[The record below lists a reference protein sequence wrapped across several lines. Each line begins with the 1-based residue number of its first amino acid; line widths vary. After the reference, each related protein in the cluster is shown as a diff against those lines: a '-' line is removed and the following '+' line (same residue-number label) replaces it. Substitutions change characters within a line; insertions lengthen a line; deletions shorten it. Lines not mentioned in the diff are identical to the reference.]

1 MAESFL
7 MEAAMAVLTAVLS
20 RAAED
25 VKFAWSS
32 KFKNYLKVLD
42 NNLKRIH
49 MLLCG
54 AANKRIYNPLLD
66 DWLSKV
72 KNVAYEAD
80 DLFDELVYEALKR
93 KLMLNNQSRFTKNI
107 RTFFTL
113 HRNPVVLYIQ
123 RSQKVRYLMC
133 CIEDVYRDAQVLGIK
148 PVELAAGSSR
158 GVPVLEDIQL
168 QVQQELVNSRGLIGR
183 DQDEANIVKM
193 LCHPENA
200 DRDVNVIGIVGM
212 AGLGKTALFK
222 RAFDRDDVRKHFE
235 KRIWVCVSH
244 DFEVKGIL
252 DKMIKLLDDETSK
265 KSSYQATVAKLE
277 MELRGK
283 RYLLVL
289 DDVWDTILTVW
300 ESLGSV
306 LLDIGGSNGTVVLA
320 TSHSSQV
327 IAGMKINSE
336 DQALTTRNRPLIYL
350 LKGPTA
356 VDSWSLFPKRLKHI
370 IDVDRAERMV
380 AKCGGVRLAINVLA
394 DLLRISVWKS
404 GE

>member
-1 MAESFL
+1 M
-7 MEAAMAVLTAVLS
+7 
-20 RAAED
+20 
-25 VKFAWSS
+25 
-32 KFKNYLKVLD
+32 
-42 NNLKRIH
+42 
-49 MLLCG
+49 
-54 AANKRIYNPLLD
+54 
-66 DWLSKV
+66 
-72 KNVAYEAD
+72 
-80 DLFDELVYEALKR
+80 
-93 KLMLNNQSRFTKNI
+93 
-107 RTFFTL
+107 
-113 HRNPVVLYIQ
+113 
-123 RSQKVRYLMC
+123 
-133 CIEDVYRDAQVLGIK
+133 
-148 PVELAAGSSR
+148 
-158 GVPVLEDIQL
+158 
-168 QVQQELVNSRGLIGR
+168 
-183 DQDEANIVKM
+183 
-193 LCHPENA
+193 
-200 DRDVNVIGIVGM
+200 
-212 AGLGKTALFK
+212 
-222 RAFDRDDVRKHFE
+222 
-235 KRIWVCVSH
+235 
-244 DFEVKGIL
+244 KGIL